1 MAGSLQPRVKTW
13 VSTEDVVYSDLNAE
27 FDNVLLAMQPLLT
40 DDYSTDVTQMQTAT
54 DPGEV
59 GSESKA
65 TTLAGEL
72 ARLRFII
79 KEITGENYWYESP
92 IASLTGI
99 SNAIGGGLSPNRLV
113 SGRMLATSA
122 QPAFLVP
129 NGAART
135 VKLDGTPTNFTYY
148 VDGTSYT
155 ISTDVTLTS
164 LTAAPSSN
172 NTCLINDALA
182 TGAQDWTRNAGE
194 DGTEIIVDT
203 MGTEITSLIG
213 KFAAFKLVGAS
224 TEYFLAY
231 VASSTSLTKARRGF
245 FFDSSDAPVK
255 RTTYTNNDT
264 ISLMKLSWIYAKS
277 DGTLEVGYTNPNWG
291 KDEPLSPATGD
302 FWYDT
307 DNQTWKKYSGTAFLA
322 ASSTLVG
329 VCIQDTTNTVGA
341 RSFEFFQN
349 YADANTFEIY
359 PESNSQVK
367 TRAQGGLANVW
378 GTTIKYEQNLITWDM
393 TLDLESGVTEAA
405 STFYYFYLT
414 EEGDKVISNIK
425 PYNRHDLFGQY
436 HPHNSWRCLGRAFN
450 NASSNLEQ
458 VESYYR
464 STRSDAQLIRSVAA
478 VDVMLPSDRVITLS
492 GASFTTN
499 LQPAAMNRGVTLTFI
514 HGGTSLTQVYTLA
527 RYGGDTISGATTVA
541 LHTNGQILR
550 IMSDGT
556 NWQIVSN
563 YAQTAW
569 ADAGALTVTGSGGN
583 PTKGTNTE
591 KFWWR
596 RHGSGLQYRYEY
608 DQTALGSAAAGTAA
622 YIWALPS
629 NLAFDTTVVRTNGSV
644 VNDIRGSYVGTG
656 RGSAASDG
664 AGNATFYVHVVPYS
678 STQFLIVYQSV
689 CSSADG
695 RLMRISGGTSTGIIA
710 NNLTFNQAQMS
721 YFIEGSYPVS
731 GWLP

>member
-1 MAGSLQPRVKTW
+1 MPGSLQPRVKTW

-27 FDNVLLAMQPLLT
+27 FDNVLLAMQPLLM
-40 DDYSTDVTQMQTAT
+40 DDYSTDVTQMQVAT

-65 TTLAGEL
+65 TTLAGEI
-72 ARLRFII
+72 ARLRFIL
-79 KEITGENYWYESP
+79 KEITGETYWYESP
-92 IASLTGI
+92 VASLVGL

-113 SGRMLATSA
+113 SGRTLATSA

-135 VKLDGTPTNFTYY
+135 VKLDGTPTNFVYY

-164 LTAAPSSN
+164 LTAAPSTN

-182 TGAQDWTRNAGE
+182 TGGTDWTRHAGE
-194 DGTEIIVDT
+194 DGTDIIVDT
-203 MGTEITSLIG
+203 MGTEITALVG
-213 KFAAFKLVGAS
+213 KYAAFKLAGAA

-231 VASSTSLTKARRGF
+231 VASTTSLTKVRRGY

-255 RTTYTNNDT
+255 RTTYTDNDVIT
-264 ISLMKLSWIYAKS
+264 LMKLSWIYAKS

-307 DNQTWKKYSGTAFLA
+307 DNQTWKKYSGTAFT
-322 ASSTLVG
+322 ASSSNLIG
-329 VCIQDTTNTVGA
+329 VCIQDATNTIGA
-341 RSFEFFQN
+341 RSFEFFGN
-349 YADANTFEIY
+349 YADINTFEIY

-367 TRAQGGLANVW
+367 SRTAGAIANVW
-378 GTTIKYEQNLITWDM
+378 GTTIKYDHNLVTWDM

-414 EEGDKVISNIK
+414 EEGDKIISNIK

-458 VESYYR
+458 IESYYR
-464 STRSDAQLIRSVAA
+464 GQRQASSLIRPTSAT
-478 VDVMLPSDRVITLS
+478 DIILPSDRVITLS

-514 HGGTSLTQVYTLA
+514 HGGTSLTQVYTLDG
-527 RYGGDTISGATTVA
+527 YGSETINGATTVA
-541 LHTNGQILR
+541 LYTANESLS
-550 IMSDGT
+550 IMSNGT
-556 NWQIVSN
+556 NWIITDHYSTVP
-563 YAQTAW
+563 ATAW
-569 ADAGALTVTGSGGN
+569 TPTSTFTNTTMTGLWSRRGDWADLYIRAVCTGTPGAATFTVTLVNMTIDSTKLLGTTAARSFIPSVARLSDNSGGANGLYSGYALYNSTTTIDMTSSAGASSNQEAAL
-583 PTKGTNTE
+583 TNT
-591 KFWWR
+591 
-596 RHGSGLQYRYEY
+596 
-608 DQTALGSAAAGTAA
+608 SAFTFA
-622 YIWALPS
+622 I
-629 NLAFDTTVVRTNGSV
+629 
-644 VNDIRGSYVGTG
+644 ND
-656 RGSAASDG
+656 
-664 AGNATFYVHVVPYS
+664 
-678 STQFLIVYQSV
+678 
-689 CSSADG
+689 
-695 RLMRISGGTSTGIIA
+695 
-710 NNLTFNQAQMS
+710 
-721 YFIEGSYPVS
+721 FIELWVSIPVL
-731 GWLP
+731 GWLA